1 MIKYY
6 PEFYNNFNNF
16 YYDLNTG
23 DVNYFTSKKITNL
36 IEEFEIELR
45 KNDFKMVDFL
55 LKRNLYNEGLC
66 GIIEKFLHK
75 NQNFWIV
82 KLPNIKVNVILDQEK
97 IEQKFIAIP
106 ELNSDSNIIEADPI
120 DEIILE
126 ELTNP
131 TQYSDFIK
139 KMSLY
144 LDSNEINLENNFHK
158 LLNNRLIDFVV
169 KKVISIYQ

>member
-82 KLPNIKVNVILDQEK
+82 KLPNIKVNVIVV
-97 IEQKFIAIP
+97 
-106 ELNSDSNIIEADPI
+106 IISA
-120 DEIILE
+120 
-126 ELTNP
+126 
-131 TQYSDFIK
+131 
-139 KMSLY
+139 
-144 LDSNEINLENNFHK
+144 
-158 LLNNRLIDFVV
+158 
-169 KKVISIYQ
+169 